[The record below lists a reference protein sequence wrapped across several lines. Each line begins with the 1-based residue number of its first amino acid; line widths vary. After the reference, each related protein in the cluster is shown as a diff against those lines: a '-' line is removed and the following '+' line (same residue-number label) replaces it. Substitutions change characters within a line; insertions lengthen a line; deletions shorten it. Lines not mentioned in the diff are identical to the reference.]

1 MKKITIHTDGGC
13 HGNPGPGGWAA
24 VLSYGDHRREV
35 SGGTPATTNNRMEIQ
50 AALEALKALKEPCT
64 VTIYTDSSY
73 LRSGVT
79 SWVSGWKRNGWKTKT
94 KQPVKNE
101 DLWRELDAVAAKHKI
116 TWEWLK
122 GHAGH
127 SENER
132 CHVLA
137 TAAIEAQKKKWS
149 REQLRQHLEQFSAS
163 QSPSVAADSVLDLG

>member
-1 MKKITIHTDGGC
+1 MKKVTIHTDGGC

-24 VLSYGDHRREV
+24 VLAFGEHRREV
-35 SGGTPATTNNRMEIQ
+35 SGGAPATTNNRMEIQ
-50 AALEALKALKEPCT
+50 AALEALKALKEPCA

-79 SWVSGWKRNGWKTKT
+79 SWVKGWKRNGWKTKT

-101 DLWRELDAVAAKHKI
+101 DLWRELDEVAAKHQI

-127 SENER
+127 EENER
-132 CHVLA
+132 CDVLA

-149 REQLRQHLEQFSAS
+149 REQLRQHLEKFTAA
-163 QSPSVAADSVLDLG
+163 QSPAPVADSLLDLG